1 MRHDLPDKNDPF
13 PLFGNFTPSGTV
25 WRFFMALAYVLIV
38 DDEVQ
43 FVEAMVERLTI
54 RDFQVASAFSGP
66 QALALLEKEPDIE
79 VVVLD
84 LKMPGMD
91 GLEILKAIKIEH
103 PFVQVIMLTGYSTIE
118 TVTAAMELGAF
129 DYLLKPYDME
139 KMVSLINE
147 AAARKRNF
155 DEQIREV
162 RLIPSISE
170 RDRREMI
177 DRIEA
182 AAVTCRRIEV

>member
-1 MRHDLPDKNDPF
+1 
-13 PLFGNFTPSGTV
+13 
-25 WRFFMALAYVLIV
+25 MALAYVLIV

-54 RDFQVASAFSGP
+54 RDFQVASALRGP
-66 QALALLEKEPDIE
+66 QALALLAKEPDIE

-91 GLEILKAIKIEH
+91 GLEILKAIKIEP
-103 PFVQVIMLTGYSTIE
+103 PFVHGIMLTGYSTIE
-118 TVTAAMELGAF
+118 TVTAAMKLGAF

-155 DEQIREV
+155 DEQIREA
-162 RLIPSISE
+162 RMIPYISE
-170 RDRREMI
+170 RDRQELI

-182 AAVTCRRIEV
+182 AAVTCRRSEV